1 MELLVFLMVTYHKTN
16 LLLREYNLIN
26 SLISVQVDVTAFLS
40 QTMVESTAVEM
51 LILDN

>member
-1 MELLVFLMVTYHKTN
+1 MELLVFQMETYHKTN
-16 LLLREYNLIN
+16 QPLKEYNLIN

-40 QTMVESTAVEM
+40 QTMVESTAVET